1 MYDPFSDNQFRSVQS
16 QGYHLASLVVF
27 RLYFVWCLL
36 RYKHSFPRCDIK
48 CLLERIKESKTLIH
62 ASDVGTCCYEFAWSA
77 FSSQSGLTNVNQIVP
92 AFATLNTETQQQ
104 QRTTSRWSFKP
115 FLINSRSL
123 CRARRK
129 LHVVCLFVCLFLFP
143 MHIPWFVFNHH
154 AHLGKLCSSLKQ
166 PLYEA
171 RFATEIIIEP
181 VLQLFSPCFML
192 SLSPLLVSAPFHV
205 TSLQFHPDGNILM
218 LLGKDQM
225 CLCFLTDPRT

>member
-1 MYDPFSDNQFRSVQS
+1 MTPFPITSFV
-16 QGYHLASLVVF
+16 
-27 RLYFVWCLL
+27 LYNHRVTILPCWSCLDCTLCDVLFVINIAFPDVILSACWRGLKKA
-36 RYKHSFPRCDIK
+36 KHSYMQEM
-48 CLLERIKESKTLIH
+48 LERVVMNLHDLLLARKAGLQTWIKL
-62 ASDVGTCCYEFAWSA
+62 
-77 FSSQSGLTNVNQIVP
+77 P

-104 QRTTSRWSFKP
+104 QRTTSCWSFKP

-166 PLYEA
+166 PLYKA

-181 VLQLFSPCFML
+181 VLQLFSPFFML
-192 SLSPLLVSAPFHV
+192 SLSSLLVSAPFHV